1 MHHVT
6 FPYHYSF
13 ISVSANS
20 PNSSENWKSTALVLL
35 IHLSVL
41 GVLMLIMWSVVP
53 WKWGRKDIM
62 SGLPDGMLFLFGES
76 RCGFHSFAMSVSSLR
91 KIFIKQNLIQSNKAG
106 SLGSNISKSTISW
119 KNDFHQPGLSTANLD
134 QYVDWQK
141 RTLLKNNAI
150 HHHVSPLRLRRYM
163 CMGSMS
169 EC

>member
-1 MHHVT
+1 MWHFHIII
-6 FPYHYSF
+6 HS
-13 ISVSANS
+13 SVSLQTH
-20 PNSSENWKSTALVLL
+20 PTHQKIESTALVLL

-106 SLGSNISKSTISW
+106 SFGSNISKSTISW

-134 QYVDWQK
+134 QYVDWPK
-141 RTLLKNNAI
+141 RTLLKNDAV
-150 HHHVSPLRLRRYM
+150 HHHVTPLRLRRYM